1 MHAMSEVPTAAG
13 WWVYIVE
20 CADRTLYT
28 GMTND
33 LPSRLTAHA
42 EGRAA
47 KYTKHRRPVTL
58 RYAETADTKGLALR
72 REAAIKRLSRTDKL
86 SLIAATPPP

>member
-1 MHAMSEVPTAAG
+1 MNESPASPG

-28 GMTND
+28 GMTNN
-33 LPSRLTAHA
+33 LTSRLTAHA
-42 EGRAA
+42 EGRGA
-47 KYTKHRRPVTL
+47 KYTKYRRPVTL
-58 RYAETADTKGLALR
+58 RYAESANTKGLALR

-86 SLIAATPPP
+86 SLITAKPPP